1 SKLNVSDWI
10 IPDGVLLA
18 DPNFYRP
25 QRIDLLIGAQ
35 LFFHIL
41 RTGQIQLGDKLPVLQ
56 ETTLGWVV
64 SGAVTGRSPYR
75 QYKGCHKALS
85 DPDHQLEQLIQRFW
99 ELEEIPLS
107 TKLSSEEELCE
118 QHYQQTT
125 TRDISGRYVVRLPF
139 RNTPD
144 KLGDSRQQALQR
156 FGHLERRLATNSKL
170 KEQYDFFMEEYIR
183 LNHCKETPESEVSSS
198 PNFYL
203 PHHAILKPTSSSTKL
218 RTVFDASAKSS
229 SGVSLND
236 LLMIGPAVQDSLLNI
251 VMRFRIHRYVFSK
264 NHLAKASYGFTVTY
278 GTASA
283 PFAATRTLN
292 QLAANE
298 GFPLAA
304 AIVVKDFYVDDVL
317 SGGDSVNEIQTAAE
331 QLTQLLDSGGFQ
343 LHKWCSNSAEFL
355 ESIPDELREKQSTLE
370 MSGAND
376 VIKTLGLLWN
386 PSSYELAFRINPIQ
400 AQTAITKRHILSEM
414 SKIYDPLG
422 LLAPATLVS
431 KLLMRELWK
440 LKIDWDEEVPIEQRN
455 NWVNFI
461 TSLIATAGMTINRY
475 VLTDNRIAIELHAY
489 SDASLAAYG
498 TCVYIRSICSNGNAE
513 VHLLTSKSKVAPNQT
528 IPRLE
533 LCAFLLMSRLV
544 KVVTSALKLDFNNIV
559 LWTDSQIVLCWLKKS
574 PHELNTFVANRVA
587 KIQRSTKGYEF
598 KYIRSALNPAD
609 MVSRGVLPGELM
621 HNDVWWHDPSFSR
634 TATYKEFVFTEEI

>member
-1 SKLNVSDWI
+1 M
-10 IPDGVLLA
+10 
-18 DPNFYRP
+18 YRQIRIHDDDKKF
-25 QRIDLLIGAQ
+25 QRIIWRK
-35 LFFHIL
+35 H
-41 RTGQIQLGDKLPVLQ
+41 
-56 ETTLGWVV
+56 
-64 SGAVTGRSPYR
+64 
-75 QYKGCHKALS
+75 
-85 DPDHQLEQLIQRFW
+85 
-99 ELEEIPLS
+99 
-107 TKLSSEEELCE
+107 
-118 QHYQQTT
+118 
-125 TRDISGRYVVRLPF
+125 
-139 RNTPD
+139 
-144 KLGDSRQQALQR
+144 
-156 FGHLERRLATNSKL
+156 
-170 KEQYDFFMEEYIR
+170 
-183 LNHCKETPESEVSSS
+183 
-198 PNFYL
+198 
-203 PHHAILKPTSSSTKL
+203 PT
-218 RTVFDASAKSS
+218 
-229 SGVSLND
+229 
-236 LLMIGPAVQDSLLNI
+236 DSLQTYDL
-251 VMRFRIHRYVFSK
+251 
-264 NHLAKASYGFTVTY
+264 TTDTY

-292 QLAANE
+292 QLAADE
-298 GFPLAA
+298 GSKFPLAA

-317 SGGDSVNEIQTAAE
+317 SGGESVNEIQTAAE

-370 MSGAND
+370 ISGAND

-386 PSSYELAFRINPIQ
+386 PSSDELAFRINPIQ
-400 AQTAITKRHILSEM
+400 TQTAITKRHILSEM

-461 TSLIATAGMTINRY
+461 ASLIATAGMTINRY

-528 IPRLE
+528 VPRLE

-587 KIQRSTKGYEF
+587 EIQRSTKGYEF

-621 HNDVWWHDPSFSR
+621 HNDVWWHGPSFSR
-634 TATYKEFVFTEEI
+634 TATYKEFVFTEEILIPDVKTIALPVSCQSIDFPVLERYSSFHKLRRVMAYVARFIRKTKGIRTANDNEVFPTVEEYQVSLDMIVSLVQRQYYAEDIKQIQRYNTTQNMDHKYVGDSRSLNPIHESGILRVGGRIKHANLTFGQRHPIILPPKHHVTKIIINDFHETYLHIGPSGLLSALRQRFWIVDGRNVIQKHLKGCIRCFKTNPPEIKRYMGDLPKFRVTQSDVFSRVGVDYGGPFHV